1 MEAKEKAILRWLM
14 SENQSQF
21 CIPVFQ
27 RNYSWS
33 EKQCRKLFDD
43 IVDLI
48 KNPEWTH
55 FIWSFVYKL
64 NRLVNTQYIQFSL
77 IDGQQRLTS
86 LTLIL
91 KALYDYY
98 WELWDA
104 YKNKKE
110 EIWEFYLYNKFSS
123 DNSLRLRLKPNK
135 EDDNNFNLLMDNKIE
150 EMNKDSLIYI
160 NYKFFLKS
168 IKEWD
173 FSVDD
178 FYNALARLEW
188 VAITLDEHDNAQ
200 LIFESLNS
208 TWLDLTD
215 VDLIRNYLLM
225 NCNHN
230 EQERLYT
237 DYWINLEI
245 ILKDSFTDF
254 VRDYITLKNWI
265 VVQNWK
271 WKVYASFRK
280 FYIYNYVDKH
290 IPLENFLKE
299 RIDYAKAY
307 SLLLRPNE
315 KKDPKYK
322 LYNALNDTIEIN
334 FKTTFPFLLWILH
347 DYNLNYIDSEETVVK
362 ILRLIE
368 SYWLRRSIC
377 SVQWWALSQAMWS
390 MYKELTDTYK
400 DEFYSDT
407 YDKVAK
413 KMISIRTNA
422 YFPADWQ
429 FKDEFISRSMYS
441 SPLKKYILCKL
452 EKSFMP
458 KEIINEDNL
467 TIEHIMPQTLNEAW
481 KKYLDMSN
489 VEEFH
494 EQYKNRIW
502 NLTLTAINSELWQ
515 KLYDEKKNDSKFSII
530 ALNHYFSNVKTWNKE
545 EIEKRWIMLFEIAKK
560 IWPFPNVAP
569 DEKFANESY
578 DILNDDEDADSFT
591 STLPI
596 KFKLDDQNEVR
607 VATWSALLQKVCQYL
622 HNANKELFISVLSKE
637 WYVWS
642 AKPRITK
649 DEKWL
654 RSKISIWDWWFMEAW
669 TTTARK
675 IELLRMLFK
684 DMWYDSSTLTVFVVP
699 N

>member
-135 EDDNNFNLLMDNKIE
+135 EDDKNFNLLMENKIE
-150 EMNKDSLIYI
+150 DMDKDSLIYI

-188 VAITLDEHDNAQ
+188 VAITLDENDNAQ

-230 EQERLYT
+230 EQERLYA
-237 DYWINLEI
+237 DYWINLET
-245 ILKDSFTDF
+245 ILKDNFTDF

-271 WKVYASFRK
+271 S
-280 FYIYNYVDKH
+280 
-290 IPLENFLKE
+290 
-299 RIDYAKAY
+299 
-307 SLLLRPNE
+307 
-315 KKDPKYK
+315 
-322 LYNALNDTIEIN
+322 
-334 FKTTFPFLLWILH
+334 
-347 DYNLNYIDSEETVVK
+347 
-362 ILRLIE
+362 
-368 SYWLRRSIC
+368 
-377 SVQWWALSQAMWS
+377 
-390 MYKELTDTYK
+390 
-400 DEFYSDT
+400 
-407 YDKVAK
+407 
-413 KMISIRTNA
+413 
-422 YFPADWQ
+422 
-429 FKDEFISRSMYS
+429 
-441 SPLKKYILCKL
+441 
-452 EKSFMP
+452 
-458 KEIINEDNL
+458 
-467 TIEHIMPQTLNEAW
+467 
-481 KKYLDMSN
+481 
-489 VEEFH
+489 
-494 EQYKNRIW
+494 
-502 NLTLTAINSELWQ
+502 
-515 KLYDEKKNDSKFSII
+515 
-530 ALNHYFSNVKTWNKE
+530 
-545 EIEKRWIMLFEIAKK
+545 
-560 IWPFPNVAP
+560 
-569 DEKFANESY
+569 
-578 DILNDDEDADSFT
+578 
-591 STLPI
+591 
-596 KFKLDDQNEVR
+596 
-607 VATWSALLQKVCQYL
+607 
-622 HNANKELFISVLSKE
+622 
-637 WYVWS
+637 
-642 AKPRITK
+642 
-649 DEKWL
+649 
-654 RSKISIWDWWFMEAW
+654 
-669 TTTARK
+669 
-675 IELLRMLFK
+675 
-684 DMWYDSSTLTVFVVP
+684 
-699 N
+699 